1 MKRGKRMKTTRTCK
15 INSITK
21 EQTEDL
27 ITLIVRSK
35 VQNDIVL
42 IV

>member
-1 MKRGKRMKTTRTCK
+1 MMRRGKRMKTTRTCK

-27 ITLIVRSK
+27 IT
-35 VQNDIVL
+35 
-42 IV
+42 